1 MFRLFRVFFS
11 ECGKRFFLN
20 CKIKKNTLISNE
32 KELDTKEKHRYYIA
46 LPIFSTQISGNITF
60 SRSEISPFN
69 SSFLLIFIGF
79 YFFNILSVY
88 FFVSILSKIHCFC
101 RKIMLTKIIR
111 IGLKQIKLT
120 NASVW
125 RLILQTGSL
134 QTCYSILPQPHA
146 IKYIYSLVRKGSSC
160 SLATFLYFTAPIN
173 ACIKYTY
180 SMWILQQ

>member
-1 MFRLFRVFFS
+1 MRYQ
-11 ECGKRFFLN
+11 K
-20 CKIKKNTLISNE
+20 
-32 KELDTKEKHRYYIA
+32 DRYYIA
-46 LPIFSTQISGNITF
+46 LPIFLLKSRQISRFLVQKSHLSTHFSYLFITVF
-60 SRSEISPFN
+60 ISLIFYLFIF
-69 SSFLLIFIGF
+69 SFLF
-79 YFFNILSVY
+79 YQKCI
-88 FFVSILSKIHCFC
+88 CFC
-101 RKIMLTKIIR
+101 RKIMLTKIIL

-134 QTCYSILPQPHA
+134 QTCYSILPQPHT

-173 ACIKYTY
+173 SCIKYTY